1 MEGEEAAA
9 RLMEAPLSDQD
20 AQELPEEG
28 ENGAEGAAAMEE
40 LTGSEDTEDGGVPA
54 GLLQPDRDMLCSS
67 SVDGECWGWQGG
79 DSRDRA
85 YPEPNP
91 PGGFRQGRS
100 LVKAAFLHPPAA
112 VGVAVRCLSSQPG
125 LAVPRRAQPAP
136 QEAAPRSPTIILVLQ
151 VEQTLFSSPQ
161 LPRWTGRGA
170 LSFQPLTVSIAEPG
184 AHRSWCAAPEGDGRG
199 RGHLPAKGSLIP
211 QMQLEK
217 SPLPLLVPSKMQQD

>member
-79 DSRDRA
+79 D
-85 YPEPNP
+85 N
-91 PGGFRQGRS
+91 
-100 LVKAAFLHPPAA
+100 
-112 VGVAVRCLSSQPG
+112 
-125 LAVPRRAQPAP
+125 
-136 QEAAPRSPTIILVLQ
+136 
-151 VEQTLFSSPQ
+151 
-161 LPRWTGRGA
+161 
-170 LSFQPLTVSIAEPG
+170 
-184 AHRSWCAAPEGDGRG
+184 
-199 RGHLPAKGSLIP
+199 
-211 QMQLEK
+211 
-217 SPLPLLVPSKMQQD
+217 